1 MEYTQQDIDQA
12 INKRFIKPLNE
23 NCKEGIKKLH
33 KSKLKH
39 METIGLLTQ
48 AFNTINNSENNLK
61 KYNFVDA
68 CTLLR
73 ASLEYMIMAY
83 MIEDDEEIYN
93 EFLILSN
100 NDMKFNRKYTILN
113 TLLNKFGKK
122 LNKIDKELFYDTT
135 NREREKIITDLYD
148 VLCKYSH
155 ASIVVSVFS
164 TIKNK
169 KEKEALRMLLSYN
182 LYFVKV
188 VLLKCLNH
196 FNIVDKDII
205 DEEIIGISILVS
217 GIKIYDYIK
226 KNNINFDK
234 FKELFYYE
242 TLNNRFYTYNLAGI
256 DKMNKEV
263 SDGMKVF
270 LENESEID
278 QILKEFIYF

>member
-1 MEYTQQDIDQA
+1 M
-12 INKRFIKPLNE
+12 
-23 NCKEGIKKLH
+23 
-33 KSKLKH
+33 
-39 METIGLLTQ
+39 
-48 AFNTINNSENNLK
+48 
-61 KYNFVDA
+61 
-68 CTLLR
+68 
-73 ASLEYMIMAY
+73 
-83 MIEDDEEIYN
+83 
-93 EFLILSN
+93 
-100 NDMKFNRKYTILN
+100 
-113 TLLNKFGKK
+113 
-122 LNKIDKELFYDTT
+122 
-135 NREREKIITDLYD
+135 
-148 VLCKYSH
+148 
-155 ASIVVSVFS
+155 VSVFS

-188 VLLKCLNH
+188 VLLKCLNY
-196 FNIVDKDII
+196 FNIVDRDII
-205 DEEIIGISILVS
+205 DEEIIGISILLS

>member
-1 MEYTQQDIDQA
+1 
-12 INKRFIKPLNE
+12 
-23 NCKEGIKKLH
+23 
-33 KSKLKH
+33 
-39 METIGLLTQ
+39 METG
-48 AFNTINNSENNLK
+48 
-61 KYNFVDA
+61 
-68 CTLLR
+68 
-73 ASLEYMIMAY
+73 
-83 MIEDDEEIYN
+83 
-93 EFLILSN
+93 LILSN

-188 VLLKCLNH
+188 VLLKCLNY
-196 FNIVDKDII
+196 FNIVDRDII
-205 DEEIIGISILVS
+205 DEEIIGISILLS

-270 LENESEID
+270 LENESEIG